1 MAKSLRSKS
10 KRSFRAKKRS
20 SNDSV
25 FKIADTNRT
34 NRLSEKLKESAS
46 KPIQSTTTNESN
58 SMEIEKDVEAETE
71 EGTKEGEKVKV
82 ATSGHRM
89 SGREVWKSNTKG
101 VLLKR
106 SPSTVFWG
114 KRQPG
119 KPLRRR

>member
-25 FKIADTNRT
+25 FKITETNRI
-34 NRLSEKLKESAS
+34 NRLSAKLKESAS
-46 KPIQSTTTNESN
+46 KPIESTTSTTNESN
-58 SMEIEKDVEAETE
+58 SMEIEKE
-71 EGTKEGEKVKV
+71 EEPDQRQEEPKVKV
-82 ATSGHRM
+82 PTSGPRM
-89 SGREVWKSNTKG
+89 SGREVWKASKKG
-101 VLLKR
+101 LLLRR

-119 KPLRRR
+119 KPMRRR

>member
-20 SNDSV
+20 SSDSV

-34 NRLSEKLKESAS
+34 NRLSEKLKASAS
-46 KPIQSTTTNESN
+46 KPIESSTTTNESN
-58 SMEIEKDVEAETE
+58 SMEIEKDVDETE
-71 EGTKEGEKVKV
+71 ETKEGEKVKV
-82 ATSGHRM
+82 ATSGPRM
-89 SGREVWKSNTKG
+89 SGREVWKASKK
-101 VLLKR
+101 VLLRR

-119 KPLRRR
+119 KPMRRR